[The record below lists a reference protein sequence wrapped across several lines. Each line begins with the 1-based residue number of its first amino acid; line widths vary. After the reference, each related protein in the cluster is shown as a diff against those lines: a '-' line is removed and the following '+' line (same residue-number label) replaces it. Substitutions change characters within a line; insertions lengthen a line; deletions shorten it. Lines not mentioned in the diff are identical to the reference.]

1 MGYLPIFVNVAGRPC
16 AVVGGGAVA
25 ESKLRTLV
33 ERGAAVTV
41 ISPTADERVAA
52 LAESG
57 AIRWHRRPWRPGD
70 LAGFDLVFCAV
81 NDSDASRM
89 VAAEARKLGI
99 PVNVADQPESCTF
112 ISPAIVRRGDLQI
125 AISTSGA
132 SPALAARMRARL
144 EREFGAEYAL
154 SLVVLRAAR
163 AFLRGL
169 ELSLPERSRRL
180 AALVDCDLAAILR
193 AGDRAALDRALRNT
207 VGADLSALGLKDAT
221 LFGRAPGPAR
231 PHPE

>member
-1 MGYLPIFVNVAGRPC
+1 MGYLPIFVDVAGRPC

-25 ESKLRTLV
+25 QGKLSGLL

-41 ISPTADERVAA
+41 ISPSADQRVAA

-57 AIRWHRRPWRPGD
+57 AIKWIRRRWRPGD
-70 LAGFDLVFCAV
+70 LTGFELVFCAV
-81 NDSDASRM
+81 DDPEASGM

-99 PVNVADQPESCTF
+99 LVNVADQPDLCTF
-112 ISPAIVRRGDLQI
+112 IAPAIVRRGELQI

-132 SPALAARMRARL
+132 SPAMAARVRASL

-154 SLVVLRAAR
+154 SLVILRAAR
-163 AFLRGL
+163 AFLRRLGL
-169 ELSLPERSRRL
+169 GAPERSSRL
-180 AALVDCDLAAILR
+180 GALVDYDLAAMLR
-193 AGDRAALDRALRNT
+193 AGDGAALDSALRGT
-207 VGADLSALGLKDAT
+207 VGADLSALGLDAAV
-221 LFGRAPGPAR
+221 LFERAPSLAR